1 MRVVETKK
9 YDIYTEVDE
18 HKLIETAIVE
28 LEEVLKIFESF
39 TNTLS
44 FLDIECNY
52 IEVKEDEVRK
62 VRDLLEALMANE
74 VEIADR

>member
-1 MRVVETKK
+1 MKVVETKK

-18 HKLIETAIVE
+18 HNLIQIAIVE

-39 TNTLS
+39 THTLS
-44 FLDIECNY
+44 FQDIECNY
-52 IEVKEDEVRK
+52 IEVTEDEVKK

>member
-9 YDIYTEVDE
+9 YDVYTDIDE
-18 HKLIETAIVE
+18 HNLLNIAIVE
-28 LEEVLKIFESF
+28 LEEVLKIFDF

-44 FLDIECNY
+44 FQDIGCNY